1 MAKKEKAA
9 PQKPPVGKTSGVS
22 VSRTWVQV
30 FERNGTVDKGER
42 LTDQQIVDFMQQEF
56 LDVAPETFKRV
67 DIARSKYNRG
77 GFNKDKKGNP
87 VRPKIHSEPHEPLGE
102 SGAAG
107 KTQTAGEGALT
118 QGSAVQ
124 KYQKNFKA
132 HKK

>member
-30 FERNGTVDKGER
+30 FERNATIDEEER
-42 LTDQQIVDFMQQEF
+42 LTDEQLVEFMQQEF
-56 LDVAPETFKRV
+56 PDVAPESFKRV

-87 VRPKIHSEPHEPLGE
+87 VRPKIHSEPHEPLGG
-102 SGAAG
+102 SSAG
-107 KTQTAGEGALT
+107 KTQTAGEGGVT
-118 QGSAVQ
+118 QGATVQ
-124 KYQKNFKA
+124 KFQKNFKA